1 MRLNLGLAAA
11 SAGLLILAY
20 PHFDLAFL
28 APVAISPL
36 VLASALEKRPARR
49 FLLGWLAGVIYW
61 AGACY
66 WIQGVLEAHGSMSGT
81 ASWGAYA
88 LFSVFKALHMGV
100 FALLAGLLMPGAW
113 AVLSVPAL
121 WVAIESTHRWLGFAW
136 LGLGNAGIDMGLPM
150 RLAPWTGV
158 WGLSFLFAMTG
169 TVAALVA
176 LGRPRK
182 QLAPVLALPLL
193 LALPALPEPRRGMET
208 AVLVQPNISEDAD
221 WTPQWVEDMHRR
233 LDSLST
239 SSLAQNQD
247 ARLLVWPEMPAP
259 MYYYE
264 SARFRERIDNLART
278 TETFVLLNVVPH
290 DSAGAP
296 LNSALLISPQGR
308 PLARYDKMN
317 LVPFGEFVPGIFKL
331 LVAKVSSEAGDFT
344 AGGRQVLL
352 PAGGHRIGAF
362 ICYESVFPD
371 FVRKFAR
378 GGADL
383 FVNISNDGWYGDS
396 AARYQHLEIA
406 RMRAAENRR
415 WILRATNDGIT
426 STIDPAGRVYV
437 NLPSH
442 TASAAGTSFSYIKE
456 VTFYSRFGDWFVWLC
471 AVGTVAALASSLR
484 PGAPKKLTTGC

>member
-11 SAGLLILAY
+11 SALLLILAY
-20 PHFDLAFL
+20 PHFGLAFL
-28 APVAISPL
+28 APVAVSPL
-36 VLASALEKRPARR
+36 VLASAVEKRHGRR
-49 FLLGWLAGVIYW
+49 FLLGWVAGIIYW

-66 WIQGVLEAHGSMSGT
+66 WIQGVLEAHGSMSGS
-81 ASWGAYA
+81 ASWAGFA
-88 LFSVFKALHMGV
+88 LFSVFKALHMAV
-100 FALLAGLLMPGAW
+100 FALIAGPLMTGAW
-113 AVLSVPAL
+113 AILSVPAL

-158 WGLSFLFAMTG
+158 WGLSFIFAMTG
-169 TVAALVA
+169 TAAALIA
-176 LGRPRK
+176 LSRPRK
-182 QLAPVLALPLL
+182 QLAPILVLPLL
-193 LALPALPEPRRGMET
+193 LALPTLPEPRRGTET
-208 AVLVQPNISEDAD
+208 AVLVQPNIPEEAE
-221 WTPQWVEDMHRR
+221 WTPEWVEDTHRR

-239 SSLAQNQD
+239 ASLAQNQG

-264 SARFRERIDNLART
+264 SARFREQIDNLART
-278 TETFVLLNVVPH
+278 TKTFVLLNVVPH
-290 DSAGAP
+290 DGEGAP
-296 LNSALLISPQGR
+296 LNAALLISPEGR

-317 LVPFGEFVPGIFKL
+317 LVPFGEFVPGIFKM
-331 LVAKVSSEAGDFT
+331 LVAKVSSEAGDFA
-344 AGGRQVLL
+344 AGERQVLL
-352 PAGGHRIGAF
+352 PADGHRIGAF
-362 ICYESVFPD
+362 ICYESVFPN

-378 GGADL
+378 DGADL

-396 AARYQHLEIA
+396 AARYQHLEIV

-442 TASAAGTSFSYIKE
+442 TAGAAGTSFSYIDS

-471 AVGTVAALASSLR
+471 AAGIAAALVSALR
-484 PGAPKKLTTGC
+484 PGARQKL